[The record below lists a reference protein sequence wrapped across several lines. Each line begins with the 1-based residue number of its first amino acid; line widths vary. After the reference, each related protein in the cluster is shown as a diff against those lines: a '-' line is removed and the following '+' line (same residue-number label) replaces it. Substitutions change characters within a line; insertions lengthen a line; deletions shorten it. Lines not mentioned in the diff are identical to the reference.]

1 MKSTVSKPRARVIR
15 ESDVEEIARLVGT
28 RFLNEK
34 EACSMLG
41 LNSKQWFTWKCRS
54 RNSEVFENLTRSLKS
69 SKINLLIN
77 RIEDASDP
85 TKVKR
90 ADWRAA
96 SWLGERLKPESLSLQ
111 AAHSSLP
118 VPAST
123 LDTSRLIDAMTRVY
137 AVQPVAVIECRTTQN
152 ESRTTGEQAAP
163 VTGYAST
170 PPPRRR

>member
-1 MKSTVSKPRARVIR
+1 MKSVVSKPRARVIR

-77 RIEDASDP
+77 RI
-85 TKVKR
+85 
-90 ADWRAA
+90 
-96 SWLGERLKPESLSLQ
+96 
-111 AAHSSLP
+111 
-118 VPAST
+118 
-123 LDTSRLIDAMTRVY
+123 
-137 AVQPVAVIECRTTQN
+137 
-152 ESRTTGEQAAP
+152 
-163 VTGYAST
+163 
-170 PPPRRR
+170 

>member
-1 MKSTVSKPRARVIR
+1 MIGLKQDAWYQWKQRSKS
-15 ESDVEEIARLVGT
+15 
-28 RFLNEK
+28 
-34 EACSMLG
+34 
-41 LNSKQWFTWKCRS
+41 
-54 RNSEVFENLTRSLKS
+54 NLTRYEQLINKLKS
-69 SKINLLIN
+69 AKVNLLIN

-96 SWLGERLKPESLSLQ
+96 SWLGERLKPEALSLQ

-118 VPAST
+118 VPASA

-137 AVQPVAVIECRTTQN
+137 ATQPVAVIECQSTKDET
-152 ESRTTGEQAAP
+152 RTTGEQAGP
-163 VTGYAST
+163 MTGYAST

>member
-1 MKSTVSKPRARVIR
+1 MKSVVSKPRARVIR

-111 AAHSSLP
+111 TAHSSLP

-123 LDTSRLIDAMTRVY
+123 LDTTKLIDAMARVY
-137 AVQPVAVIECRTTQN
+137 AAPPVAVIECQSTKD
-152 ESRTTGEQAAP
+152 ESRNTGEQAGP

>member
-1 MKSTVSKPRARVIR
+1 MKSTVSRRIKD
-15 ESDVEEIARLVGT
+15 SDVEEIARLVGT

-34 EACSMLG
+34 EACAMIG
-41 LNSKQWFTWKCRS
+41 LKQDAWYQWKQRSKG
-54 RNSEVFENLTRSLKS
+54 NLTRYEQLINKLKS
-69 SKINLLIN
+69 AKVNLLIN

-118 VPAST
+118 VSASA
-123 LDTSRLIDAMTRVY
+123 LDTSKLIDAMTRVY
-137 AVQPVAVIECRTTQN
+137 ATQPVAVIECRTTQD

>member
-1 MKSTVSKPRARVIR
+1 MKSTVSRRIKD
-15 ESDVEEIARLVGT
+15 SDVEEIARLVGT

-34 EACSMLG
+34 EACAMIG
-41 LNSKQWFTWKCRS
+41 LKQDAWYQWKQRSKS
-54 RNSEVFENLTRSLKS
+54 NLTRYEQLINKLKS
-69 SKINLLIN
+69 AKVNLLIN

-96 SWLGERLKPESLSLQ
+96 SWLGERLKPEALSLQ

-118 VPAST
+118 VPASA

-137 AVQPVAVIECRTTQN
+137 ATQPVAVIECQSTKDET
-152 ESRTTGEQAAP
+152 RTTGEQAGP
-163 VTGYAST
+163 MTGYAST

>member
-1 MKSTVSKPRARVIR
+1 MKSTVSRRIKD
-15 ESDVEEIARLVGT
+15 SDVEEIARLVGT

-34 EACSMLG
+34 EACAMIG
-41 LNSKQWFTWKCRS
+41 LKQDAWYQWKQRSKG
-54 RNSEVFENLTRSLKS
+54 NLTRYEQLINKLKS
-69 SKINLLIN
+69 AKVNLLIN

-96 SWLGERLKPESLSLQ
+96 SWLGERLKPEALSLQ
-111 AAHSSLP
+111 AAHSFP

-137 AVQPVAVIECRTTQN
+137 ASTPVAVIECRTTQD
-152 ESRTTGEQAAP
+152 ESRTTGGEAAP